1 MGAGAAVPEK
11 IDITSCEELAGESF
25 VKDEFLAMADSDGFI
40 TKKQLMEYSQ
50 KKSPVEESI
59 NVDPEKNANDNA
71 EAPTLEGDANTV
83 RTDDGYPTD
92 PEESEDE
99 TELYANIKPEF
110 QLGLTLGD
118 LLALQAEPEGGEG
131 GEEPPTPQVEPEAAV
146 QTQSDSEVIASQ

>member
-11 IDITSCEELAGESF
+11 IDITTCEELAGESF

-40 TKKQLMEYSQ
+40 TKEQLMEYSQ
-50 KKSPVEESI
+50 NRNSFDA
-59 NVDPEKNANDNA
+59 DPEPNANDNA
-71 EAPTLEGDANTV
+71 EAPTLEEGDANTV
-83 RTDDGYPTD
+83 RTDDEYPTD

-131 GEEPPTPQVEPEAAV
+131 GEEPPTPQGEPEAAV